1 MNNRRHKRFAI
12 SLHANI
18 IIGEKTYK
26 GIIGNISEEGVLTSL
41 TTFIK
46 TDDTFLPKKNVGLN
60 FDLPSGET
68 VDLNSEVRWFIRP
81 SEKGKTLML
90 GLYIIDPP
98 PEYIAWIKK
107 FK

>member
-26 GIIGNISEEGVLTSL
+26 GLIGNISEEGVLYSL
-41 TTFIK
+41 TTFIQ
-46 TDDTFLPKKNVGLN
+46 TDDKFLPQKNVGLN
-60 FDLPSGET
+60 FDLPTGET
-68 VDLNSEVRWFIRP
+68 VDLNCEVRWFIKP
-81 SEKGKTLML
+81 SNTGKTLML
-90 GLYIIDPP
+90 GLYIIDPSP
-98 PEYIAWIKK
+98 AYKSWMNK